1 LYGALFHAIAD
12 TNRVLPKVLYKNP
25 DSTRIGRTRCGV
37 LCRPFRS
44 RSFKISM
51 YQPPRW
57 KTAILT
63 WLGIYPTITTA
74 MLLLWPVIAP
84 LPIPLKTLC
93 VTLVVVPTM
102 VYVVMPAMQRWF
114 RPWLTAQPAE
124 KK

>member
-1 LYGALFHAIAD
+1 
-12 TNRVLPKVLYKNP
+12 
-25 DSTRIGRTRCGV
+25 
-37 LCRPFRS
+37 
-44 RSFKISM
+44 M

-114 RPWLTAQPAE
+114 RPWLMAQPAE